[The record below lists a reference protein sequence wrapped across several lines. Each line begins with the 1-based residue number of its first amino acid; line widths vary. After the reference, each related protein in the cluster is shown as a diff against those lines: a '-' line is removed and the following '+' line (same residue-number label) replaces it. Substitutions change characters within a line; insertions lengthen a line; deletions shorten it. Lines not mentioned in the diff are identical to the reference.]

1 MLRRDFLRSATSAA
15 ALSLAGPAA
24 LAAQAP
30 LSNGPAAAMP
40 APFTLPKVRA
50 QADRIIAVTVCT
62 RPFRAQGA
70 RIETEKLGRK
80 TVVHNYG
87 HGGAGWSLAWGSST
101 LAIQL
106 ALQTK
111 VPQIAVIGCGALG
124 LTSAL
129 LAQRAGLKV
138 KIYAKER
145 PPEVLST
152 FATGNW
158 SPNSRYCTLEHA
170 TPEVAA
176 RWEQMARLSFR
187 TYQHMLGLP
196 GEPIEWRDGYRLSE
210 TPPGTPGH
218 ATEGEPEYPKLD
230 QRIADMT
237 PRQELL
243 APGTHPFPSTYVR
256 RHANMIYN
264 ITALQRLLVSDFLL
278 AGGSIETH
286 GFDSPSDVAKLR
298 EKTIVNATGYGARA
312 LWGDESITPVRGQ
325 LVRLIPQPEITYYLY
340 YNDAVSMMP
349 RRDGIIVQSTAPGD
363 FGSAD
368 MTPDR
373 AAAEQSVQILAD
385 LTSQMR

>member
-1 MLRRDFLRSATSAA
+1 MLRRDFLRSAGSAA
-15 ALSLAGPAA
+15 ALSLAGSAA
-24 LAAQAP
+24 LADEPA
-30 LSNGPAAAMP
+30 SSGAAAATP
-40 APFTLPKVRA
+40 VPFTLPKVRA
-50 QADRIIAVTVCT
+50 QVDRIIAITVCT

-70 RIETEKLGRK
+70 RIDTEKLGRK

-87 HGGAGWSLAWGSST
+87 HGGAGWSLSWGSST
-101 LAIQL
+101 LAVQL

-111 VPQIAVIGCGALG
+111 ASEIAVIGCGALG

-170 TPEVAA
+170 TPEVTA
-176 RWEQMARLSFR
+176 RWEQMARVSFGA
-187 TYQHMLGLP
+187 YQHMLGLP
-196 GEPIEWRDGYRLSE
+196 GDPIEWRDGYRLSE

-218 ATEGEPEYPKLD
+218 AVEGEPEYPKLD
-230 QRIADMT
+230 QRIADIT
-237 PRQELL
+237 PRQEWL

-264 ITALQRLLVSDFLL
+264 ITALQRMLMSDFQL
-278 AGGSIETH
+278 AGGSIETREFH
-286 GFDSPSDVAKLR
+286 SPSDVAKLR

-325 LVRLIPQPEITYYLY
+325 LVRLIPQPEIAYYLY
-340 YNDAVSMMP
+340 YNDVVSMMP
-349 RRDGIIVQSTAPGD
+349 RRDGLIVQSTAPGD

-368 MTPDR
+368 MTADR

-385 LTSQMR
+385 LTGRMR